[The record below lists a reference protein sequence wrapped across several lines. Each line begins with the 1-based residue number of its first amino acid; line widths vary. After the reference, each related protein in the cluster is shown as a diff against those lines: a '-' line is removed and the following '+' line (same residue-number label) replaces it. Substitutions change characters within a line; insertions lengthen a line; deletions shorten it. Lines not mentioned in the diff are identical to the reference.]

1 MISAQE
7 RELKVT
13 VREVKRLAFGDCF
26 RKLRGMGLPAEPV
39 TLTVEQ
45 IGQLNRQLSN
55 MRHDINNN
63 LSLMMAA
70 LELIRYKPEMTG
82 QMIGTL
88 TEQFPKITEALNRFS
103 AEFEKRFGIT
113 RS

>member
-1 MISAQE
+1 
-7 RELKVT
+7 
-13 VREVKRLAFGDCF
+13 
-26 RKLRGMGLPAEPV
+26 MGLPSGPV
-39 TLTVEQ
+39 TLSVEQ
-45 IGQLNRQLSN
+45 IDQLNRQLSTL
-55 MRHDINNN
+55 RHDVNNS

-70 LELIRYKPEMTG
+70 LELIRYKPEMTT

-88 TEQFPKITEALNRFS
+88 TEQFPRITDAMASFS